1 MSEGQERYICIHG
14 HFYQPPREN
23 PWLEAIEAQDSAYPY
38 HDWNQCITAEC
49 YEPNTVSRILDSDDR
64 IIKIVNNYA
73 KISFNVGPTLPA
85 WIKDNAAEVYEAI
98 LAADRESMSLFSRH
112 GSALAQAYNH
122 TILPL
127 ANRRD
132 KYTQILWGIR
142 DFEHRFARKPK
153 GLWLPEA
160 AVDSESLEILAE
172 LGIQFTIL
180 APTQARRVRRIGGRN
195 WRDVEGGGIDPTM
208 AYLQRLPSGRSI
220 TLFFYDG
227 PISRAV
233 AFEALLSRGET
244 FAHRLVGAFSD
255 QRTWPQLVHVATDGE
270 TYGHHHRHGDMALA
284 FALDYI
290 ERDELARL
298 TNYSQYLETH
308 PPTHS
313 VEIFENT
320 SWSCAHGVERWR
332 SDCGCHTGGQ
342 AGWNQGW
349 PLCFGS
355 LSIGCFGSLSIG
367 FASNSTPSTRRT
379 HNTYSAT
386 PGRLAMIIFRLSST
400 VPETTSTSS
409 WADTPFVLSKTPRK
423 PRRSN
428 FWSSS
433 DMRCSCTP
441 AAVGSSAS
449 YRESRPCRSFST
461 PDARFNWPRTSS
473 TTASR
478 KVLERLEKAKSNI
491 PSEQDGRKIYEKSVK
506 THRVDWEKVGAH
518 YAVSSLF
525 ESYPEKSRVYCY
537 DVERE
542 DSHSFEAGKPKL
554 VFGRAK
560 LTSRITLAST
570 VLSFGALRFGDHNV
584 STGVR
589 KYVGDEDYQSL
600 LADVGE
606 PFNRGDFPEVIR
618 LFDREFGKSNY
629 SLRSLFRDQQRKI
642 VDLILDSTLE
652 EAEAVYR
659 EFYER
664 HASTMRFLTDMGTPP
679 PPAFSRAAQFVLNG
693 NLRAAFETDP
703 LDPERVQG
711 LLEQSRAEGVVLDSP
726 TLAFALQGTIDRLAE
741 GLSADPTHIEEIR
754 SLDTAIGLSRLL
766 PFEIELWKV
775 QNRYFRLA
783 EKELSDLQDRAS
795 GGDEA
800 AKEWLQHFTS
810 LGENLRMRV

>member
-1 MSEGQERYICIHG
+1 MTEGHERYICIHG

-38 HDWNQCITAEC
+38 HDWNQRITAEC

-64 IIKIVNNYA
+64 ITQIVNNYA
-73 KISFNVGPTLPA
+73 KISFNIGPTLLG
-85 WIKDNAAEVYEAI
+85 WMKENAAEVYEAI
-98 LAADRESMSLFSRH
+98 LAADRESQSLFSGH

-142 DFEHRFARKPK
+142 DFEHRFARKPR
-153 GLWLPEA
+153 GLWLPET
-160 AVDSESLEILAE
+160 AVDLESLEILAE
-172 LGIQFTIL
+172 LGVQFTLL

-195 WRDVEGGGIDPTM
+195 WRHVDGGSIDPTM
-208 AYLQRLPSGRSI
+208 PYLQRLPSGRSI

-227 PISRAV
+227 PISRGV
-233 AFEALLSRGET
+233 AFESLLSRGEN

-255 QRTWPQLVHVATDGE
+255 QRTWPQLVHIATDGE

-290 ERDELARL
+290 ERNNLARL
-298 TNYSQYLETH
+298 TNYSQYLEKY

-320 SWSCAHGVERWR
+320 SWSCMHGVERWR
-332 SDCGCHTGGQ
+332 SDCGCQTGGQ

-349 PLCFGS
+349 RAPLREALDWLRDQLNPLYDEKARTLLRDPWVARDDYISIVLDRSRDNIDQFFTRHAVRPLEDVQKTEALKFLELQRHAMLMYTSCGWFFSELSGIETVQVIQYAGRAVQLAQDLFGNG
-355 LSIGCFGSLSIG
+355 IEEG
-367 FASNSTPSTRRT
+367 F
-379 HNTYSAT
+379 
-386 PGRLAMIIFRLSST
+386 
-400 VPETTSTSS
+400 
-409 WADTPFVLSKTPRK
+409 
-423 PRRSN
+423 
-428 FWSSS
+428 
-433 DMRCSCTP
+433 
-441 AAVGSSAS
+441 
-449 YRESRPCRSFST
+449 
-461 PDARFNWPRTSS
+461 
-473 TTASR
+473 
-478 KVLERLEKAKSNI
+478 LERLERAKSNI
-491 PSEQDGRKIYEKSVK
+491 PHEKNGRQIYERSVK

-542 DSHSFEAGKPKL
+542 DSHSFETGKPKL
-554 VFGRAK
+554 VLGRAK

-584 STGVR
+584 SAGVR
-589 KYVGDEDYQSL
+589 KYIGVEDYQNL
-600 LADVGE
+600 MAEVGE
-606 PFNRGDFPEVIR
+606 PFNRADFPEVIR
-618 LFDREFGKSNY
+618 LFDREFGGSNH

-642 VDLILDSTLE
+642 VNLILESTLE
-652 EAEAVYR
+652 EAEGVYR
-659 EFYER
+659 ELYER
-664 HASTMRFLTDMGTPP
+664 HAATMRFLTDMGTPP
-679 PPAFSRAAQFVLNG
+679 PQAFSRAAQLVLNG
-693 NLRAAFETDP
+693 NLRAAFEAEP
-703 LDPERVQG
+703 LDPERVRG
-711 LLEQSRAEGVVLDSP
+711 LLEQARAEGVVLDAP

-741 GLSADPTHIEEIR
+741 RLSAAPTPIEDIR
-754 SLDTAIGLSRLL
+754 SLDTAIELSRIL

-775 QNRYFRLA
+775 QNRYYHLA
-783 EKELSDLQDRAS
+783 KKGLPDLQHRAS
-795 GGDEA
+795 EGDVA
-800 AKEWLQHFTS
+800 ATEWLQHFTS

>member
-1 MSEGQERYICIHG
+1 MTAGQERYICIHG

-38 HDWNQCITAEC
+38 HDWNQRITAEC

-73 KISFNVGPTLPA
+73 KISFNVGPTLLA
-85 WIKDNAAEVYEAI
+85 WMKENAVEVYEAI
-98 LAADRESMSLFSRH
+98 LAADRESQSLFSGH

-132 KYTQILWGIR
+132 KYTQILWGTR

-153 GLWLPEA
+153 GLWLPET
-160 AVDSESLEILAE
+160 AVDLESLEILAE

-180 APTQARRVRRIGGRN
+180 APTQARRVRRIGSRN
-195 WRDVEGGGIDPTM
+195 WRDVDGRLIDPTM
-208 AYLQRLPSGRSI
+208 PYLQRLPSGRSI

-227 PISRAV
+227 PISQAV
-233 AFEALLSRGET
+233 AFEALLSHGEN

-255 QRTWPQLVHVATDGE
+255 QRTWPQLVHIATDGE

-290 ERDELARL
+290 ERNELARL
-298 TNYSQYLETH
+298 TNYSEYLEKQ

-342 AGWNQGW
+342 VGWNQSWRAPLRDALDWLRDRLNPLYEEKAQELLRDPWAARDDYISVVLDRSRDNIDRFLGRHAVRSLDDEQKTKALKFLELQRHAMLMYTSCGW
-349 PLCFGS
+349 FFSELSGIETVQVIQYAARAVQLAEDLFGDG
-355 LSIGCFGSLSIG
+355 IEEAF
-367 FASNSTPSTRRT
+367 
-379 HNTYSAT
+379 
-386 PGRLAMIIFRLSST
+386 
-400 VPETTSTSS
+400 
-409 WADTPFVLSKTPRK
+409 
-423 PRRSN
+423 
-428 FWSSS
+428 
-433 DMRCSCTP
+433 
-441 AAVGSSAS
+441 
-449 YRESRPCRSFST
+449 
-461 PDARFNWPRTSS
+461 
-473 TTASR
+473 
-478 KVLERLEKAKSNI
+478 LERLEKAKSNI
-491 PSEQDGRKIYEKSVK
+491 PHEKDGGRIYEKSIK
-506 THRVDWEKVGAH
+506 TQMVDWEKVGAH

-554 VFGRAK
+554 VLGRAK
-560 LTSRITLAST
+560 LTSRITRAST
-570 VLSFGALRFGDHNV
+570 VLSYGALRFGDHNV
-584 STGVR
+584 SAGVR
-589 KYVGDEDYQSL
+589 KFVGDEDYQNL

-642 VDLILDSTLE
+642 VNLILKSALE
-652 EAEAVYR
+652 EAEGVYR
-659 EFYER
+659 GLYER
-664 HASTMRFLTDMGTPP
+664 HAPTMRFLTDMGTPP
-679 PPAFSRAAQFVLNG
+679 PQAFSRAAQFVLNG
-693 NLRAAFETDP
+693 NLRAAFETEP
-703 LDPERVQG
+703 LDSERVQG
-711 LLEQSRAEGVVLDSP
+711 LLEQARAEGVVLDGP

-741 GLSADPTHIEEIR
+741 GLSADPAHIEEIR
-754 SLDTAIGLSRLL
+754 SLDAAIELSRAL

-775 QNRYFRLA
+775 QNRYYRLA
-783 EKELSDLQDRAS
+783 KKDLPGLQNRAS
-795 GGDEA
+795 QGDETA
-800 AKEWLQHFTS
+800 REWLQYFTS

>member
-38 HDWNQCITAEC
+38 HDWNQRITAEC

-73 KISFNVGPTLPA
+73 KISFNVGPTLLA

-98 LAADRESMSLFSRH
+98 LAADRESMSLFSGH

-349 PLCFGS
+349 RAPL
-355 LSIGCFGSLSIG
+355 
-367 FASNSTPSTRRT
+367 
-379 HNTYSAT
+379 
-386 PGRLAMIIFRLSST
+386 
-400 VPETTSTSS
+400 
-409 WADTPFVLSKTPRK
+409 
-423 PRRSN
+423 
-428 FWSSS
+428 
-433 DMRCSCTP
+433 
-441 AAVGSSAS
+441 
-449 YRESRPCRSFST
+449 RESLDWLRDQLNPLYEENAQHLLRDPWAARDDYISIILDRSRDNIDQFLGRHAVCSLEDAQKTEALKFLELERHAMLMYTSCGWFFSELSGIET
-461 PDARFNWPRTSS
+461 VQVIRYAGRAVQLAQDLFGNGIEEGF
-473 TTASR
+473 
-478 KVLERLEKAKSNI
+478 LERLEKAKSNI

-584 STGVR
+584 SAGVR

-642 VDLILDSTLE
+642 VDLILESTLE

-659 EFYER
+659 ELYER

>member
-38 HDWNQCITAEC
+38 HDWNQRITAEC

-73 KISFNVGPTLPA
+73 KISFNVGPTLLA

-98 LAADRESMSLFSRH
+98 LAADRESMSLFSGH

-220 TLFFYDG
+220 TLFLYDG

-342 AGWNQGW
+342 AGWNQGRRA
-349 PLCFGS
+349 PL
-355 LSIGCFGSLSIG
+355 
-367 FASNSTPSTRRT
+367 
-379 HNTYSAT
+379 
-386 PGRLAMIIFRLSST
+386 
-400 VPETTSTSS
+400 
-409 WADTPFVLSKTPRK
+409 
-423 PRRSN
+423 
-428 FWSSS
+428 
-433 DMRCSCTP
+433 
-441 AAVGSSAS
+441 
-449 YRESRPCRSFST
+449 RESLDWLRDQLNRLYEENAQHLLRDPWAARDDYISIVLDRSRDNIDQFLGRHAVCSLE
-461 PDARFNWPRTSS
+461 DAQKTEALKFLE
-473 TTASR
+473 
-478 KVLERLEKAKSNI
+478 LERHAMLM
-491 PSEQDGRKIYEKSVK
+491 
-506 THRVDWEKVGAH
+506 
-518 YAVSSLF
+518 
-525 ESYPEKSRVYCY
+525 
-537 DVERE
+537 
-542 DSHSFEAGKPKL
+542 
-554 VFGRAK
+554 
-560 LTSRITLAST
+560 
-570 VLSFGALRFGDHNV
+570 
-584 STGVR
+584 
-589 KYVGDEDYQSL
+589 YQS
-600 LADVGE
+600 G
-606 PFNRGDFPEVIR
+606 
-618 LFDREFGKSNY
+618 REGISGCDYCEARPSKG
-629 SLRSLFRDQQRKI
+629 LRSLAR
-642 VDLILDSTLE
+642 
-652 EAEAVYR
+652 
-659 EFYER
+659 
-664 HASTMRFLTDMGTPP
+664 GGP
-679 PPAFSRAAQFVLNG
+679 G
-693 NLRAAFETDP
+693 NP
-703 LDPERVQG
+703 
-711 LLEQSRAEGVVLDSP
+711 
-726 TLAFALQGTIDRLAE
+726 
-741 GLSADPTHIEEIR
+741 
-754 SLDTAIGLSRLL
+754 
-766 PFEIELWKV
+766 
-775 QNRYFRLA
+775 
-783 EKELSDLQDRAS
+783 
-795 GGDEA
+795 
-800 AKEWLQHFTS
+800 
-810 LGENLRMRV
+810 

>member
-1 MSEGQERYICIHG
+1 MTAGHERYVCIHG

-23 PWLEAIEAQDSAYPY
+23 PWLDAIEAQDSAYPY
-38 HDWNQCITAEC
+38 HDWNQRITAEC

-73 KISFNVGPTLPA
+73 KISFNVGPTLLA
-85 WIKDNAAEVYEAI
+85 WMKENAVEVYEAI
-98 LAADRESMSLFSRH
+98 LAADRDSQTLFSGH

-142 DFEHRFARKPK
+142 DFEHHFARKPK
-153 GLWLPEA
+153 GFWLPET
-160 AVDSESLEILAE
+160 AVDLESLEILAD
-172 LGIQFTIL
+172 LGIEFTLL
-180 APTQARRVRRIGGRN
+180 APTQARRVRRIGGKN
-195 WRDVEGGGIDPTM
+195 WRDLNGGDIDPTM
-208 AYLQRLPSGRSI
+208 PYLQRLPSGRSI

-227 PISRAV
+227 PISRGV
-233 AFEALLSRGET
+233 AFEALLSEGKS

-255 QRTWPQLVHVATDGE
+255 QRTWPQLVNIATDGE

-290 ERDELARL
+290 ERNDLAGL
-298 TNYSQYLETH
+298 TNYSQYLEKY

-313 VEIFENT
+313 VEILENT

-349 PLCFGS
+349 RAPLREALDWLRDQLNPLYEEKARKLLRDPWVARDDYISVVLDRSRDNIDLF
-355 LSIGCFGSLSIG
+355 L
-367 FASNSTPSTRRT
+367 
-379 HNTYSAT
+379 
-386 PGRLAMIIFRLSST
+386 GRH
-400 VPETTSTSS
+400 
-409 WADTPFVLSKTPRK
+409 
-423 PRRSN
+423 
-428 FWSSS
+428 
-433 DMRCSCTP
+433 
-441 AAVGSSAS
+441 AVGSLGDAERTEALRLLELQRHAMLMYTS
-449 YRESRPCRSFST
+449 CGWFFSELSGIET
-461 PDARFNWPRTSS
+461 VQVIQYAGRAVQLAQGLFGNGIEEGFLAQLQR
-473 TTASR
+473 
-478 KVLERLEKAKSNI
+478 AKSNI
-491 PSEQDGRKIYEKSVK
+491 PHEKNGRQIYEKSVK

-554 VFGRAK
+554 VLGRAK

-570 VLSFGALRFGDHNV
+570 VVSFGALHFGNHNV
-584 STGVR
+584 AAGVR
-589 KYVGDEDYQSL
+589 KFVGDEDYQHL

-629 SLRSLFRDQQRKI
+629 SLRSLFQDQQRKI
-642 VDLILDSTLE
+642 VNLLLKSTLE
-652 EAEAVYR
+652 EAEGVYR
-659 EFYER
+659 ELYER
-664 HASTMRFLTDMGTPP
+664 HASTMRFLTDMGTPTP
-679 PPAFSRAAQFVLNG
+679 RAFSQAAQFVLNG
-693 NLRAAFETDP
+693 NLRAAFETEP
-703 LDPERVQG
+703 LDSERIQA
-711 LLEQSRAEGVVLDSP
+711 LLEQARTEGVALDGT
-726 TLAFALQGTIDRLAE
+726 TLAFTLQGTIDRLAD
-741 GLSADPTHIEEIR
+741 GLSADPAQIEEVR
-754 SLDTAIGLSRLL
+754 SLDTAIELSRIL
-766 PFEIELWKV
+766 PFEIELWRV
-775 QNRYFRLA
+775 QNRYYRLA
-783 EKELSDLQDRAS
+783 KKDLPDLQDRAS
-795 GGDEA
+795 RGDEA
-800 AKEWLQHFTS
+800 AAEWLQHFTS

>member
-1 MSEGQERYICIHG
+1 MTAEQERYICIHG

-38 HDWNQCITAEC
+38 HDWNQRITAEC

-73 KISFNVGPTLPA
+73 KISFNVGPTLLA
-85 WIKDNAAEVYEAI
+85 WMKENALEVYEAI
-98 LAADRESMSLFSRH
+98 LAADRESQSLFSGH

-153 GLWLPEA
+153 GLWLPET
-160 AVDSESLEILAE
+160 AVDLESLEILAE

-180 APTQARRVRRIGGRN
+180 APTQARRVRRIGSRN
-195 WRDVEGGGIDPTM
+195 WRDVDGGLIDPTM
-208 AYLQRLPSGRSI
+208 PYLQRLPSGRSI

-233 AFEALLSRGET
+233 AFEALLSHGEN

-255 QRTWPQLVHVATDGE
+255 QRTWPQLVHIATDGE

-290 ERDELARL
+290 ERNELARL
-298 TNYSQYLETH
+298 TNYSEYLEKQ

-313 VEIFENT
+313 VEIFEDT

-342 AGWNQGW
+342 LGWNQSWRAPLRDALDWLRDRLNPLYEEKAQELLRDPWAARDDYISVVLDRSRDNIDRFLGRHAVRSLDDDQKTKALKFLELQRHAMLMYTSCGW
-349 PLCFGS
+349 FFSELSGIETVQVIQYAARAVQLAEDLFGDG
-355 LSIGCFGSLSIG
+355 IEEAF
-367 FASNSTPSTRRT
+367 
-379 HNTYSAT
+379 
-386 PGRLAMIIFRLSST
+386 
-400 VPETTSTSS
+400 
-409 WADTPFVLSKTPRK
+409 
-423 PRRSN
+423 
-428 FWSSS
+428 
-433 DMRCSCTP
+433 
-441 AAVGSSAS
+441 
-449 YRESRPCRSFST
+449 
-461 PDARFNWPRTSS
+461 
-473 TTASR
+473 
-478 KVLERLEKAKSNI
+478 LERLEKAKSNI
-491 PSEQDGRKIYEKSVK
+491 PHEKDGGRIYEKSIK
-506 THRVDWEKVGAH
+506 TQMVDWGKVGAH

-554 VFGRAK
+554 VLGRAK
-560 LTSRITLAST
+560 LTSRITRAST
-570 VLSFGALRFGDHNV
+570 VLSYGALHFGDHNV
-584 STGVR
+584 SAGVR
-589 KYVGDEDYQSL
+589 KFVGDENYQNL

-642 VDLILDSTLE
+642 VNLILK
-652 EAEAVYR
+652 
-659 EFYER
+659 
-664 HASTMRFLTDMGTPP
+664 
-679 PPAFSRAAQFVLNG
+679 
-693 NLRAAFETDP
+693 
-703 LDPERVQG
+703 
-711 LLEQSRAEGVVLDSP
+711 
-726 TLAFALQGTIDRLAE
+726 
-741 GLSADPTHIEEIR
+741 SA
-754 SLDTAIGLSRLL
+754 
-766 PFEIELWKV
+766 
-775 QNRYFRLA
+775 
-783 EKELSDLQDRAS
+783 
-795 GGDEA
+795 
-800 AKEWLQHFTS
+800 
-810 LGENLRMRV
+810 